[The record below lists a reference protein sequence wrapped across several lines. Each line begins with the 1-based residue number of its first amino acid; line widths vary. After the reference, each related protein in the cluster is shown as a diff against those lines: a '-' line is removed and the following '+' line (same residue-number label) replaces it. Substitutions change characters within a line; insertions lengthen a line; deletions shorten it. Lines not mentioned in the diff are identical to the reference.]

1 MTRKA
6 VKIAMR
12 EAQSP
17 RERKVRRTIQ
27 AVALV
32 VVGICVAVLIP
43 IFASLK

>member
-17 RERKVRRTIQ
+17 RERRVRRTVQ

-32 VVGICVAVLIP
+32 IAGTCVAVLIP
-43 IFASLK
+43 ILASLK